1 MIAWLALVASAQDVN
16 LDTDRVR
23 PLLGRPVVELRGGL
37 EGAHQWAVPVVC
49 GQVTPLRFLAVEAC
63 GTGSGLFHNPDIPEQ
78 SHYRVEGLIPLRSS
92 GTMELTLQPGV
103 GFSEVQTGIDQ
114 PGFRFGREV
123 APGQNEAAGVE
134 AAVGLSGR
142 SWVAPRMYVTADVTA
157 GSAYAPAAPEA
168 VGSRS
173 GWLPFALLTVGL
185 GL

>member
-1 MIAWLALVASAQDVN
+1 MVWLALMASAQDVA
-16 LDTDRVR
+16 LDAQRVR

-37 EGAHQWAVPVVC
+37 EGAHQGAVPVVC
-49 GQVTPLRFLAVEAC
+49 GQVMPLRFLAVEAC

-78 SHYRVEGLIPLRSS
+78 SHYRLEGVIPLRNT
-92 GTMELTLQPGV
+92 GTLELTLQPGI

-123 APGQNEAAGVE
+123 EPGQNEAAGLE
-134 AAVGLSGR
+134 AAVGLSAR
-142 SWVAPRMYVTADVTA
+142 SWVAPRVYLTADVTA

-173 GWLPFALLTVGL
+173 GLLPFALLTVGL